1 MRLRQI
7 GCRTPQDLDLLL
19 QETVA
24 LAQLPH
30 LLALRAGHSGLLATF
45 DAGFAKPLVQSADVH
60 AEVFRDLRER
70 DIRFTGLRHT
80 NDIVAE
86 LLGKRLGHD
95 DILPGQPL
103 WASQLR
109 CHLSVQQSLEF
120 RAETLLAQQRRRLE
134 KVESLRGLELWRDEM
149 VERNA
154 LRDGAYGCPLGSIA
168 NEIADHHEDTRR
180 IIATHFDEWLQML
193 IDAIDRLRTIGILR
207 ADADSRA
214 LASGLLAA
222 LQGGYLLA
230 KTARDVNLM
239 RVALDMAIAQVRAF
253 SVESNSQ
260 N

>member
-1 MRLRQI
+1 MSNSGDGTRARRLTSRGAATKARIVEAANQLMFEQ
-7 GCRTPQDLDLLL
+7 G
-19 QETVA
+19 VA
-24 LAQLPH
+24 LTTL
-30 LLALRAGHSGLLATF
+30 
-45 DAGFAKPLVQSADVH
+45 ADVRT
-60 AEVFRDLRER
+60 ASG
-70 DIRFTGLRHT
+70 TS
-80 NDIVAE
+80 
-86 LLGKRLGHD
+86 K
-95 DILPGQPL
+95 
-103 WASQLR
+103 SQLYQHFADKNTLVR
-109 CHLSVQQSLEF
+109 EVIEF
-120 RAETLLAQQRRRLE
+120 RAEALLAQQRRRLE
-134 KVESLRGLELWRDEM
+134 KVDSLRGLELWRDEM

>member
-1 MRLRQI
+1 MSNSGDGTRARRLTSLGAATKARIVEAANQLMFEQ
-7 GCRTPQDLDLLL
+7 G
-19 QETVA
+19 VA
-24 LAQLPH
+24 LTTL
-30 LLALRAGHSGLLATF
+30 
-45 DAGFAKPLVQSADVH
+45 ADVRT
-60 AEVFRDLRER
+60 ASG
-70 DIRFTGLRHT
+70 TS
-80 NDIVAE
+80 
-86 LLGKRLGHD
+86 K
-95 DILPGQPL
+95 
-103 WASQLR
+103 SQLYQHFADKNTLVR
-109 CHLSVQQSLEF
+109 EVIEF
-120 RAETLLAQQRRRLE
+120 RAEALLAQQRRRLE
-134 KVESLRGLELWRDEM
+134 KVDSLRGLELWRDEM

-168 NEIADHHEDTRR
+168 NEIADHDEDTRR
-180 IIATHFDEWLQML
+180 VIATHFDEWLQML
-193 IDAIDRLRTIGILR
+193 VDAIDRLRTLGVLR

>member
-1 MRLRQI
+1 MTSRGAATKARIVEAANQLMFEQ
-7 GCRTPQDLDLLL
+7 G
-19 QETVA
+19 VA
-24 LAQLPH
+24 LTTL
-30 LLALRAGHSGLLATF
+30 
-45 DAGFAKPLVQSADVH
+45 ADVRT
-60 AEVFRDLRER
+60 ASG
-70 DIRFTGLRHT
+70 TS
-80 NDIVAE
+80 
-86 LLGKRLGHD
+86 K
-95 DILPGQPL
+95 
-103 WASQLR
+103 SQLYQHFADKNTLVR
-109 CHLSVQQSLEF
+109 EVIEF